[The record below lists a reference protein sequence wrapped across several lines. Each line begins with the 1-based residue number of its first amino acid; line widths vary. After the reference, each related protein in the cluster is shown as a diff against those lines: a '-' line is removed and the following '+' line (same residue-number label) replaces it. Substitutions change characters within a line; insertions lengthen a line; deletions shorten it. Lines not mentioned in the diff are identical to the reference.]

1 MALFGKQQSRENR
14 ETAKA
19 EFEKACELSGD
30 NREIRAMRMRIGLR
44 ARAHIDKSFIEGAEK
59 TAVYDEACLRAVA
72 AGREKPPPPNV
83 TLYQK
88 VKSATGE
95 IITYIPEEIAEEA
108 FKIGAKYQLTEIEAK
123 PAIDLVQNLANSI
136 SYQLH
141 LEEPLVA
148 VYFLREEHNYFPKPD
163 EDRNDEEGMDGAGQ
177 GGEVSINENDAQE
190 NQTKDEDK
198 L

>member
-1 MALFGKQQSRENR
+1 MALFGRQKSHENR

-19 EFEKACELSGD
+19 EFEKACEISGD
-30 NREIRAMRMRIGLR
+30 SREIRALRMRIGLR

-72 AGREKPPPPNV
+72 AGRDKPAPPKA

-88 VKSATGE
+88 VKSASGE

-108 FKIGAKYQLTEIEAK
+108 FKVGAKYQLTEIEAK
-123 PAIDLVQNLANSI
+123 SAIDLVQSLANSI

-141 LEEPLVA
+141 LDEPLVA
-148 VYFLREEHNYFPKPD
+148 VYFLREEHDYFPTD
-163 EDRNDEEGMDGAGQ
+163 ELETLSEDGTNDQDDADNQSSSET
-177 GGEVSINENDAQE
+177 NAQE
-190 NQTKDEDK
+190 NRTKDED
-198 L
+198 

>member
-1 MALFGKQQSRENR
+1 
-14 ETAKA
+14 
-19 EFEKACELSGD
+19 
-30 NREIRAMRMRIGLR
+30 MRMRIGLR

-108 FKIGAKYQLTEIEAK
+108 FKMRRKI
-123 PAIDLVQNLANSI
+123 
-136 SYQLH
+136 
-141 LEEPLVA
+141 
-148 VYFLREEHNYFPKPD
+148 
-163 EDRNDEEGMDGAGQ
+163 
-177 GGEVSINENDAQE
+177 SINRN
-190 NQTKDEDK
+190 
-198 L
+198 